1 MFCRICITEAL
12 VLSGHGRAKTNPVA
26 ASTAVHIA
34 TWPALDLGML
44 RRSICIRS
52 PNSFAVGCIVSN
64 GTLVYLWGGL
74 VLAHVSHDLQKLSVS
89 VAMPSQYQY
98 SCKRRRVY
106 GADV

>member
-12 VLSGHGRAKTNPVA
+12 VLSVHGRAKTNPVA

-44 RRSICIRS
+44 RRSIWIRS
-52 PNSFAVGCIVSN
+52 PDSFAVGCNVSN

-98 SCKRRRVY
+98 SCNRRKVY